1 MAKTSDWKIVA
12 TEGATVDGRTI
23 TATWIK
29 DMAETYSHDLTT
41 ALIWP
46 EHYKGDTPWGPY
58 EGKNWGVVEELKAEK
73 RAGKLR
79 LFARLT
85 PNHYL
90 LAANKDGQKLFTS
103 IEPDPDYCGNGR
115 CYLRG
120 IGVTDKPASTGT
132 TRLKFSDQSGKEVE
146 REVSQLEELD
156 FSECQP
162 KANPLSNFF
171 SALANLAL
179 HGELTTGSQPIE
191 STLIEDDEPMNQE
204 QFTQMMSKLNGIES
218 KQTELEQQQKQF
230 SEQLNQGQDGSG
242 EEQTPPA
249 QQNQTAV
256 PESGISPEQFS
267 QLIGKID
274 NIVTQQ
280 NSLDAQFKALKQEA
294 PNQELGQGDT
304 GESLMEAV

>member
-23 TATWIK
+23 TATWVK
-29 DMAETYSHDLTT
+29 DMAETYSHDSTV

-58 EGKNWGVVEELKAEK
+58 EGKNWGIVEELKAEK

-79 LFARLT
+79 LLARIT

-103 IEPDPDYCGNGR
+103 IEPDPDYCGTGR

-120 IGVTDKPASTGT
+120 LAVTDKPASTGCT
-132 TRLKFSDQSGKEVE
+132 LLKFSDQTGNEIE
-146 REVSQLEELD
+146 REVSQLEALD

-162 KANPLSNFF
+162 NPNHLSNFF

-179 HGELTTGSQPIE
+179 HGELPVSFRSQPPE
-191 STLIEDDEPMNQE
+191 LTPPEEDEPMNQE
-204 QFTQMMSKLNGIES
+204 QFSQMMAKLGDIET
-218 KQTELEQQQKQF
+218 KQTELQEQQNSFSQTLEQKP
-230 SEQLNQGQDGSG
+230 EV
-242 EEQTPPA
+242 EPTP
-249 QQNQTAV
+249 T
-256 PESGISPEQFS
+256 PEVKPEVGISAEQFS
-267 QLIGKID
+267 QLTEK
-274 NIVTQQ
+274 
-280 NSLDAQFKALKQEA
+280 LDGIANKQTELDTQFKALKQQA
-294 PNQELGQGDT
+294 PGQDLGQGDDQDNNPMM
-304 GESLMEAV
+304 GAL